1 MSNKTLPY
9 HTVKVYMKSE
19 CDFPVVLLDALEV
32 KSQNLTVFK
41 FPSKDELRQKW
52 LWNIPRKF

>member
-1 MSNKTLPY
+1 MRFSCCVTRFTFNYSK
-9 HTVKVYMKSE
+9 K
-19 CDFPVVLLDALEV
+19 EV

-41 FPSKDELRQKW
+41 FPNKDEWRQKW